1 MNITKRTNHPFRL
14 LLYVEWVL
22 LSMTVIAEV
31 PWESVLSFITWSLPP
46 SPSQK
51 IPFAWQITFICIIIF
66 GLLGLRLP
74 KSSNKQKWLYTA
86 LEFGLIYLADWLGGW
101 SRLYAPYLVIIIR
114 SCIIFDNSK
123 RYIVAVIA
131 IVSYLFSLIKSLS
144 NVNLIQEQ
152 WSMPVPSTEQLRLE
166 VTFITITSSFYFSLS
181 IIFIFILVN
190 ALISEHQSRQKLALA
205 HEQLRQYSLRIEDQA
220 ILQERNYIAREIH
233 DSLGHT
239 LTAQRIQLENALLFY
254 RTEPDK
260 TYNYINGAMQLTV
273 MAIKEIRQSVSK
285 LRSNPLQSEDLESAL
300 SLLVKDFSQRS
311 NISLDY
317 TIDISHPLTVD
328 INTAVF
334 RIIQEALTNI
344 SKYSTA
350 QQVIINIHS
359 RPGNLYLYI
368 EDNGKG
374 FNPEQNTTGFGI
386 QGMRERATTL
396 GGTFYVDSSPDRGCK
411 IQVNIP
417 LITSL
422 IEE

>member
-1 MNITKRTNHPFRL
+1 MNMLKKTNHPFRL

-51 IPFAWQITFICIIIF
+51 IPFAWQITFISIIIF
-66 GLLGLRLP
+66 GLMGLRLP
-74 KSSNKQKWLYTA
+74 KGSNKQKWLYTA

-123 RYIVAVIA
+123 RYLVAGLA
-131 IVSYLFSLIKSLS
+131 IISYLFSLTASLR
-144 NVNLIQEQ
+144 NLQLIQQQ
-152 WSMPVPSTEQLRLE
+152 WLTPIPSIEELRMQ
-166 VTFITITSSFYFSLS
+166 VGFITITASFYFSLS

-233 DSLGHT
+233 DSLGHA

-254 RTEPDK
+254 QTEPDK

-273 MAIKEIRQSVSK
+273 MALKEIRQSVSK
-285 LRSNPLQSEDLESAL
+285 LRSNPLQAEDLESAL

-317 TIDISHPLTVD
+317 I
-328 INTAVF
+328 F
-334 RIIQEALTNI
+334 
-344 SKYSTA
+344 
-350 QQVIINIHS
+350 
-359 RPGNLYLYI
+359 
-368 EDNGKG
+368 
-374 FNPEQNTTGFGI
+374 
-386 QGMRERATTL
+386 
-396 GGTFYVDSSPDRGCK
+396 
-411 IQVNIP
+411 
-417 LITSL
+417 
-422 IEE
+422 